1 MYTTVQYSTKLE
13 KYNQLACL
21 QLGQQVP
28 AAALPPAAVAH
39 IVVKLSDFWV
49 SGPDVWFFQTEAEFE
64 RARITV
70 SRTKY
75 QYVLP
80 RLPEAVAMPMR
91 SLLQRIDNT
100 KQDAY
105 KQLKAGLLHKYGK
118 SKWQRGFAIIDHPDI
133 GDRRPSQ
140 LMSDML
146 ALLPAGNTPDTLFLC
161 HFLQRLPISMRDQL
175 APADCDTAEA
185 MAVHADRLWD
195 TRAGQPISHVNP
207 LDSSIAV
214 VARRSTS
221 PRDARHAPGQRSPD
235 RVPQRGQG
243 ARQGKGV
250 CGGQNSGSRPPRS
263 ATPGALCRL
272 HTKWG
277 AGHIIA
283 KNRAPGR
290 ETKFAIRGGLTPLV
304 SA

>member
-1 MYTTVQYSTKLE
+1 MYTTLHNTVYAMYTTVQYSTKLE

-39 IVVKLSDFWV
+39 IVVKLADFWV
-49 SGPDVWFFQTEAEFE
+49 SGPDVWLFQTEVEFE

-75 QYVLP
+75 QYMLP

-91 SLLQRIDNT
+91 SLLQRINNT

-133 GDRRPSQ
+133 SNRRPSQ

-175 APADCDTAEA
+175 AAADCDTAEE
-185 MAVHADRLWD
+185 MATYADRLWD
-195 TRAGQPISHVNP
+195 ARAGQPVSHVSP
-207 LDSSIAV
+207 QESSIDALDS
-214 VARRSTS
+214 RSTS
-221 PRDARHAPGQRSPD
+221 PG
-235 RVPQRGQG
+235 G
-243 ARQGKGV
+243 ARRTP
-250 CGGQNSGSRPPRS
+250 GGQNAQRGKRGRGGHNSGGGQPRS
-263 ATPGALCRL
+263 STPGPLCRL
-272 HTKWG
+272 HKKWG
-277 AGHIIA
+277 A
-283 KNRAPGR
+283 RAYNCEKPCSWSGN
-290 ETKFAIRGGLTPLV
+290 
-304 SA
+304 

>member
-1 MYTTVQYSTKLE
+1 MYTTLHYTVYAMYTTVQYSTKLE

-64 RARITV
+64 RARITM

-91 SLLQRIDNT
+91 SLLQRINNT

-118 SKWQRGFAIIDHPDI
+118 SKWQRGFVIIDHPDI
-133 GDRRPSQ
+133 GDRQPSQ

-146 ALLPAGNTPDTLFLC
+146 ALLLAGNAPDTLFLC
-161 HFLQRLPISMRDQL
+161 HFL
-175 APADCDTAEA
+175 
-185 MAVHADRLWD
+185 
-195 TRAGQPISHVNP
+195 
-207 LDSSIAV
+207 
-214 VARRSTS
+214 
-221 PRDARHAPGQRSPD
+221 
-235 RVPQRGQG
+235 
-243 ARQGKGV
+243 
-250 CGGQNSGSRPPRS
+250 
-263 ATPGALCRL
+263 
-272 HTKWG
+272 
-277 AGHIIA
+277 
-283 KNRAPGR
+283 
-290 ETKFAIRGGLTPLV
+290 
-304 SA
+304 